1 MSKGKGKGK
10 GKGILVT
17 GVPGFIGARL
27 VKALLPQG
35 RPVFML
41 CERRFLADAQALA
54 TSLGAGEQVVVVPG
68 DITQDDLALGDQLA
82 RVRAEVDEV
91 YHLAAVYDLA
101 VPEEVARRVNVL
113 GTGKVI
119 KLLRSIGEG
128 KVRHN
133 YVSTCYVAG
142 DRQGMIFEDE
152 LDRGQSFKNHYEAT
166 KFAAEVL
173 VERSKRDIE
182 TRILRPSIV
191 IGDSKTGETAKFD
204 GPYPGF
210 GAVMMGWLIAFPG
223 PGRAPV
229 NLVPVDFLID
239 AMIAIAGN
247 PAAAGKT
254 FQLADPAPLSSRELI
269 QLVADRLGAPRPR
282 FPVPPGLFRPLFR
295 VRKLVELS
303 GITPEQFE
311 YFNTHQTLDTAN
323 TRAALAGT
331 DVACPRLPTY
341 INQILRYY
349 RDRVQLPW
357 RFDSPS

>member
-1 MSKGKGKGK
+1 MS
-10 GKGILVT
+10 KGILVT

-27 VKALLPQG
+27 IKALVPQG
-35 RPVFML
+35 RPIYML
-41 CERRFLADAQALA
+41 CERRFVPETEALA
-54 TSLGAGEQVVVVPG
+54 KKLGAGEQLIVVPG
-68 DITQDDLALGDQLA
+68 DITQDDLALGDQA
-82 RVRAEVDEV
+82 EKIRSEVDEI

-119 KLLRSIGEG
+119 KFLRSFGAG

-142 DRQGMIFEDE
+142 DRTGMIFEDE
-152 LDRGQSFKNHYEAT
+152 LDRGQSFKNHYEST

-173 VERSKRDIE
+173 VERSKGDVE
-182 TRILRPSIV
+182 TRILRPAIV

-210 GAVMMGWLIAFPG
+210 GAVMMGWMVAYPG

-239 AMIAIAGN
+239 AMVTIAGN
-247 PAAAGKT
+247 PDAAGKT

-269 QLVADRLGAPRPR
+269 ELVADRLGAPRPR
-282 FPVPPGLFRPLFR
+282 VALPPALFRPLFK
-295 VRKLVELS
+295 VKKLVELS

-311 YFNTHQTLDTAN
+311 YFNTQQTLDTAN
-323 TRAALAGT
+323 TRAALAGSG
-331 DVACPRLPTY
+331 VACPPLPSY

-357 RFDSPS
+357 RFDAPV